1 MAYLISMIFYLY
13 VWFGLATAIVVPVRV
28 TTVTSTL
35 TSTVTTTATSTFTST
50 VTTSTTTTTF
60 TSTTATTSTSTT
72 STTSTTTT
80 ILLCNTCVCPKER
93 KNGCNRNEIRT
104 LPYGQTAC
112 GTGFIPTNES
122 VPCSIVLKQSKTI
135 YESIGIIF
143 GLMALF
149 LCVVLIYRKKR
160 CINNS

>member
-1 MAYLISMIFYLY
+1 MAYSISMIAFFYLY
-13 VWFGLATAIVVPVRV
+13 VWFGLATSIVVPVRV

-35 TSTVTTTATSTFTST
+35 TSTITSTDTTTFTST
-50 VTTSTTTTTF
+50 VTSTSTTKTTTKTTSTTTTT
-60 TSTTATTSTSTT
+60 S
-72 STTSTTTT
+72 TSTTTT
-80 ILLCNTCVCPKER
+80 VLLCNTCVCPKER

-160 CINNS
+160 YINNS